1 MVIYFKYRNTGA
13 RHSYETETK
22 KEVTNLRKV
31 DDFVKKET
39 ARLKDHLKEELKKI
53 NNVLKNKLDSL
64 SKVEADSKIKAEELA
79 QKQAN
84 LKWLE
89 DIQDRVTNII
99 NF

>member
-1 MVIYFKYRNTGA
+1 MVAEKSGDIIDLDNAGDIGFV
-13 RHSYETETK
+13 SYGD
-22 KEVTNLRKV
+22 VTAT
-31 DDFVKKET
+31 DFVTKET

-53 NNVLKNKLDSL
+53 DEVLKKKLDSL
-64 SKVEADSKIKAEELA
+64 SKVEADSKLKAEELA